1 MLTTEKLAI
10 YHAYNGDI
18 DGWARREGRTPNAG
32 MTDSDWYLIDEL
44 IQGIIL
50 VSAGASKE
58 FAESLERRID
68 DVMADPAARQML
80 RTIAMENSA
89 GS

>member
-10 YHAYNGDI
+10 YQSYNGDI
-18 DGWARREGRTPNAG
+18 DGWARREGHMSNAG
-32 MTDSDWYLIDEL
+32 LTDSDWYLIDEL
-44 IQGIIL
+44 IQGMVL

-68 DVMADPAARQML
+68 DVTADAATRQML
-80 RTIAMENSA
+80 RGMAFKN
-89 GS
+89 